1 MAHFIFVQV
10 LNVTRAGSPSYFKN
24 NTMKKT
30 NVLRFLDQ
38 KKINNTVATYEYN
51 AANFTPEKMQEFVD
65 FDVNLLYKT
74 LVGKG
79 NKTGY
84 LVGVVPKDKTL
95 NFKALSKASGNK
107 KMTLIPQKELLP
119 LTGYIRGGC
128 SPMGMKKKFPVFL
141 DASMLVHEMVYVNA
155 GLRGILV
162 GLSPADLAKATNA
175 PFEEIAE

>member
-1 MAHFIFVQV
+1 
-10 LNVTRAGSPSYFKN
+10 
-24 NTMKKT
+24 MKKT
-30 NVLRFLDQ
+30 NVLRLLDQ
-38 KKINNTVATYEYN
+38 QKVVYKIATYQYD

-65 FDVNLLYKT
+65 FDVRLLYKT

-95 NFKALSKASGNK
+95 NFKALSKVSGNK

-141 DASMLVHEMVYVNA
+141 DASMQEHELVYVNA
-155 GLRGILV
+155 GQRGILV
-162 GLSPADLAKATNA
+162 GLAPEDLGKVTNA
-175 PFEEIAE
+175 PFAPIAE

>member
-1 MAHFIFVQV
+1 
-10 LNVTRAGSPSYFKN
+10 
-24 NTMKKT
+24 MKKT

-38 KKINNTVATYEYN
+38 KKINYKVTTYEYD
-51 AANFTPEKMQEFVD
+51 AANFTPEKMQAFVD

-84 LVGVVPKDKTL
+84 LVGVVPKDSTL
-95 NFKALSKASGNK
+95 NFKALSKVSGNK
-107 KMTLIPQKELLP
+107 KMALIPQKELLP

-141 DASMLVHEMVYVNA
+141 DASMLNHEMIYVNA
-155 GLRGILV
+155 GQRGILV

-175 PFEEIAE
+175 PFEAIAEFS

>member
-1 MAHFIFVQV
+1 
-10 LNVTRAGSPSYFKN
+10 
-24 NTMKKT
+24 MKKT

-38 KKINNTVATYEYN
+38 QKISYEVATYQYD
-51 AANFTPEKMQEFVD
+51 AANFTPEKMQDFVD

-95 NFKALSKASGNK
+95 NFKALSKVSGNK

-141 DASMLVHEMVYVNA
+141 DDSMLSHEKIYVNA
-155 GLRGILV
+155 GQRGVLV
-162 GLSPADLAKATNA
+162 GLAPADLAKATNA
-175 PFEEIAE
+175 PFEAIAE

>member
-1 MAHFIFVQV
+1 
-10 LNVTRAGSPSYFKN
+10 
-24 NTMKKT
+24 MKKT
-30 NVLRFLDQ
+30 NVLRLLDQ
-38 KKINNTVATYEYN
+38 KKISYTVATYEYD
-51 AANFTPEKMQEFVD
+51 AANFTPEKMQAFVD
-65 FDVNLLYKT
+65 FDVHLLYKT

-128 SPMGMKKKFPVFL
+128 SPIGMKKKFPVFL
-141 DASMLVHEMVYVNA
+141 DASMLDHEMIYVNA
-155 GLRGILV
+155 GQRGILV
-162 GLSPADLAKATNA
+162 GLAPKDLAKAA
-175 PFEEIAE
+175 DALFEIIAE

>member
-1 MAHFIFVQV
+1 
-10 LNVTRAGSPSYFKN
+10 
-24 NTMKKT
+24 MKKT
-30 NVLRFLDQ
+30 NVLRLLDQ
-38 KKINNTVATYEYN
+38 KKINYKVATYEYDV
-51 AANFTPEKMQEFVD
+51 ANFTPEKMQAFVD
-65 FDVNLLYKT
+65 FDVQLLYKT

-128 SPMGMKKKFPVFL
+128 SPIGMKKKFPVFL
-141 DASMLVHEMVYVNA
+141 DASMLAHEMVYINA
-155 GLRGILV
+155 GQRGVLV
-162 GLSPADLAKATNA
+162 GLAPEDLAKVANA
-175 PFEEIAE
+175 AFEDITE

>member
-1 MAHFIFVQV
+1 
-10 LNVTRAGSPSYFKN
+10 
-24 NTMKKT
+24 MKKT

-38 KKINNTVATYEYN
+38 KKINYKVATYEYDS
-51 AANFTPEKMQEFVD
+51 ANFTPEKMQEFVD
-65 FDVNLLYKT
+65 FDVHLLYKT

-84 LVGVVPKDKTL
+84 LIGVVPKDKTL

-141 DASMLVHEMVYVNA
+141 DASMLDHEMVYVNA
-155 GLRGILV
+155 GQRGILV
-162 GLSPADLAKATNA
+162 GLAPADLAKATNA
-175 PFEEIAE
+175 SFEEIAE